1 MQLWTGKQI
10 IGMLLRPNND
20 GEWPLVNLELQER
33 HFEAPKGAPLY
44 MCPRDGYVVFRNSEV
59 HIYRSSYNLGANN

>member
-1 MQLWTGKQI
+1 
-10 IGMLLRPNND
+10 
-20 GEWPLVNLELQER
+20 LELKER

-59 HIYRSSYNLGANN
+59 ILTIFILFFVQLCLVLTGGPFFLLLRVIVGMW